1 MIPIYHTNIYMSKK
15 SRYKIYKTNQNK
27 QNVAN
32 NIASSEI
39 VPEYILH
46 ATISKLTENEIVK
59 YSHDKVSR
67 NKVICQICGVE
78 YSKSIA
84 SKCPVCAI
92 NEKMAA
98 LTLGMIVADNGV
110 IKAETNK
117 ESIKDNKKMIDNSF
131 KMPTH
136 NYRYGDI
143 IRIGS
148 FDGMPIE
155 WQIIQVK
162 GNELLVLS
170 KCGIEAKAYHSK
182 SGSVTWE
189 TSTIRQYL
197 NNEFFSKCF
206 DIKEQKL
213 IQTTSVKT
221 NDNVLT
227 GVSGGKDTSDRLFLL
242 SIDEVKMMFNSD
254 QARKCHVTE
263 SAKNN
268 GAFADAN
275 TGTGWWWLR
284 TPGEN
289 DIYAAYVSADGVIV
303 KGGCY
308 TGSSRGLLRPA
319 MWVDGNA
326 KKIGRND
333 ICPCG
338 SGLKYKNCCA
348 KID

>member
-1 MIPIYHTNIYMSKK
+1 MHKNKNNKRETEKQTSQTRNTVNTTVASEKEPECL
-15 SRYKIYKTNQNK
+15 RYAT
-27 QNVAN
+27 VA
-32 NIASSEI
+32 
-39 VPEYILH
+39 Y
-46 ATISKLTENEIVK
+46 LTEKEKEK
-59 YSHDKVSR
+59 YSNDNVSR
-67 NKVICQICGVE
+67 SKVICQICGVE
-78 YSKSIA
+78 YSESIA

-92 NEKMAA
+92 NEKLAA
-98 LTLGMIVADNGV
+98 LKIGTIVADNGV
-110 IKAETNK
+110 IKVETNK
-117 ESIKDNKKMIDNSF
+117 DSVNDNKKISEKSF
-131 KMPTH
+131 KMSTH
-136 NYRYGDI
+136 NYRYGEI
-143 IRIGS
+143 VKIGS
-148 FDGMPIE
+148 LDGMPIE

-170 KCGIEAKAYHSK
+170 KYGIEAKAYHSK

-242 SIDEVKMMFNSD
+242 SIDEVKMMFNSN
-254 QARKCHVTE
+254 QARKCQVTE

-268 GAFADAN
+268 GAFADAK

-284 TPGEN
+284 TPGEK

-326 KKIGRND
+326 
-333 ICPCG
+333 
-338 SGLKYKNCCA
+338 L
-348 KID
+348 

>member
-1 MIPIYHTNIYMSKK
+1 MHKNKINKREAEKKTSQTRNIVNTTVASEKESEYL
-15 SRYKIYKTNQNK
+15 RYAT
-27 QNVAN
+27 VA
-32 NIASSEI
+32 
-39 VPEYILH
+39 H
-46 ATISKLTENEIVK
+46 LTEKEKEK
-59 YSHDKVSR
+59 YRNDKVSR
-67 NKVICQICGVE
+67 SKVICQICGVE

-92 NEKMAA
+92 NEKLAA
-98 LTLGMIVADNGV
+98 LKLGTIVADNGV

-117 ESIKDNKKMIDNSF
+117 DSIKDNEKIIENCF

-143 IRIGS
+143 IKFGS
-148 FDGMPIE
+148 LDAMPIE

-170 KCGIEAKAYHSK
+170 KYGIEAKAYHSK
-182 SGSVTWE
+182 SGTVTWE

-197 NNEFFSKCF
+197 NNEFLSRCF

-227 GVSGGKDTSDRLFLL
+227 EVSGGKDTSDRLFLL

-284 TPGEN
+284 TPGEK

-326 KKIGRND
+326 
-333 ICPCG
+333 
-338 SGLKYKNCCA
+338 L
-348 KID
+348 

>member
-1 MIPIYHTNIYMSKK
+1 MHKNKINKREIEKQTSQTRNTVNTTVASEKEPECL
-15 SRYKIYKTNQNK
+15 RYAT
-27 QNVAN
+27 VA
-32 NIASSEI
+32 
-39 VPEYILH
+39 H
-46 ATISKLTENEIVK
+46 LTEKEKEK
-59 YSHDKVSR
+59 YSNDNVSR
-67 NKVICQICGVE
+67 SKVICQICGVE

-98 LTLGMIVADNGV
+98 LKLGMIVADNGV

-143 IRIGS
+143 IRFGS

-227 GVSGGKDTSDRLFLL
+227 GVSGGKDTSDWLFLL
-242 SIDEVKMMFNSD
+242 SIDEVEIMLNSS

-284 TPGEN
+284 TPGEK

-326 KKIGRND
+326 
-333 ICPCG
+333 
-338 SGLKYKNCCA
+338 L
-348 KID
+348 